1 MVQVFLWP
9 MKLVT
14 AIFCLCLA
22 SVVDVSACPIA
33 RAKNLKEL
41 KLSDGSVKLGTL
53 QASAKNQDP
62 VVAFYR
68 EDKLVFCSADYDT
81 SPVDARAV
89 AATADKNHLYVA
101 FSTDGGAKHPKT
113 FTRFTAAGWQKS
125 YGAGGGAKVLVILK
139 IRKAD
144 GVAIAG
150 TYVAAKKQDGK
161 TNSIALKKLEFTN
174 NSLRLTADAWYSP
187 LKTDKIPYKCSGP
200 SPFTYILQLSA
211 DLTTAMSTAAPQCK

>member
-1 MVQVFLWP
+1 
-9 MKLVT
+9 MKSLAPT
-14 AIFCLCLA
+14 LCLCLIFLA
-22 SVVDVSACPIA
+22 EASACPIA
-33 RAKNLKEL
+33 KAKNLKEL
-41 KLSDGSVKLGTL
+41 KLRDGSVKLGTL

-68 EDKLVFCSADYDT
+68 EGKLVFCSADYDT

-89 AATADKNHLYVA
+89 AATADKDHLYVA

-113 FTRFTAAGWQKS
+113 FTRFTAGGWQES

-150 TYVAAKKQDGK
+150 TYITAKKQDGK
-161 TNSIALKKLEFTN
+161 TNSVALKKLEFTN

-187 LKTDKIPYKCSGP
+187 LKTDKTPYTCSGS
-200 SPFTYILQLSA
+200 SPFAYFLVLSE
-211 DLTTAMSTAAPQCK
+211 DLTTAKVTTATRCK